1 MSEKKPYYIVAIT
14 GASGSIYG
22 VRLIQ
27 VLLDNGFA
35 VHLVISGPGRMVLAQ
50 ECGIELTGDPDKDLA
65 VVTEHLGNGEIFLHS
80 NDDLASPIASGS
92 SLGGDMIISPC
103 SMGTAGRIASG
114 VSLTL
119 IDRSADVTLKE
130 GRKLIL
136 LPRETPLNAIHLEN
150 LLKLSRAGAV
160 ILPPMPAFYHNPG
173 TIQDLVD
180 FIIGKVT
187 DILEI
192 PGDLFK
198 RWE

>member
-1 MSEKKPYYIVAIT
+1 MAIT

-22 VRLIQ
+22 VRLLQ
-27 VLLDNGFA
+27 VLLDNGFG
-35 VHLVISGPGRMVLAQ
+35 VHLIISEPGRIVLAQ
-50 ECGIELTGDPDKDLA
+50 ECGIELTGNPDKDRA
-65 VVTEHLGNGEIFLHS
+65 VVTEHLGNGEISLHS

-92 SLGGDMIISPC
+92 NLAGDMIISPC

-114 VSLTL
+114 VSLSL

-130 GRKLIL
+130 RRKLIL

-160 ILPPMPAFYHNPG
+160 ILPPMPAFYHQPD

-180 FIIGKVT
+180 FIIGKVL

-192 PGDLFK
+192 PGDLYK